1 MLLAFSI
8 CSILQIKCMF
18 LIELVTAGMQ
28 GKRGLV
34 EGVHLE
40 GLPFGWSFPSAFCA
54 FGLAVVWLW
63 LTGKQPRARVPGR
76 WPGVEQGGDSEGR
89 DSSVPAQCP
98 CPCPAQL
105 GQFQVS
111 KCALAAP
118 FSLQARLFSST
129 RICHRGFVGYLELR
143 ESWA

>member
-1 MLLAFSI
+1 
-8 CSILQIKCMF
+8 MF
-18 LIELVTAGMQ
+18 LIELVTAGLQGKPGFMQ
-28 GKRGLV
+28 GA
-34 EGVHLE
+34 HLE
-40 GLPFGWSFPSAFCA
+40 GFA
-54 FGLAVVWLW
+54 LW
-63 LTGKQPRARVPGR
+63 LGFSFSILCLLTCSGVVVADRKATKGTGGWERARGGAGR
-76 WPGVEQGGDSEGR
+76 GQGGQGQQCPCPVSL
-89 DSSVPAQCP
+89 SLLHVPVPAQCP

-111 KCALAAP
+111 RCALAAP